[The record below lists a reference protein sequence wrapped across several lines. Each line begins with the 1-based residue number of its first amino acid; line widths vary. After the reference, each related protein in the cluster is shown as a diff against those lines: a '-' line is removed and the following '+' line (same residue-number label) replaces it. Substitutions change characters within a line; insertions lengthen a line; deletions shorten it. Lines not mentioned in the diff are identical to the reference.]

1 MRYTLW
7 HGDTANLIGD
17 YASLEEALIDVRT
30 EIELNDD
37 ADELVLQAEERPPRL
52 IAGGEALRMLA
63 FEAVNAT

>member
-37 ADELVLQAEERPPRL
+37 AEELVLQVVARPPRL
-52 IAGGEALRMLA
+52 VAGGEALQMLA
-63 FEAVNAT
+63 FEAVKAT